1 MTIKTRIPKPE
12 MKFFENEV
20 DNIILEMADEAKLDE
35 KIEVIDQYMLNTE
48 GKGKTSEEKDAIYAH
63 AQDLW
68 KEYKENL
75 QEVQYNLY
83 LNRPQYR
90 FITDLFLSKLEYDV
104 NTLFIAIDL
113 HKLLSSMHG
122 TKFNDDTQLVNFK
135 ITATELTYMYH
146 LISTHKVKGLS
157 KDAFVFSE
165 ILYRIAN
172 ISRVIDYYEKTN
184 KILATDIQNWVA
196 AFEEGVEFN
205 LSTKTEEEEDSSTQE
220 TTI

>member
-1 MTIKTRIPKPE
+1 MAIKTRIPKPE
-12 MKFFENEV
+12 MTFFENEV
-20 DNIILEMADEAKLDE
+20 DNIILEVVDEVKLDE

-48 GKGKTSEEKDAIYAH
+48 GKGKTPEEKDAIYAH

-68 KEYKENL
+68 KEYKESL

-104 NTLFIAIDL
+104 NTVFIAIDL
-113 HKLLSSMHG
+113 HKLLSGMHG

-146 LISTHKVKGLS
+146 LISTYKVRGLG
-157 KDAFVFSE
+157 KDAFVFTD
-165 ILYRIAN
+165 ILYRVAN
-172 ISRVIDYYEKTN
+172 ISKVIDYYEKTN

-205 LSTKTEEEEDSSTQE
+205 LSNKTDEEDSSTQE